1 MSKVIDYFF
10 NWGVARDIVPF
21 ILSGLSMML
30 YVSVVS
36 MVLTAVFGLLGA
48 LIRRAVRPPI
58 SWPLIAYV
66 DAMRAMPPV
75 MLMVLVYFA
84 LPFLGINLSVP
95 AAVIASLAL
104 QGSAYASEIFRGALD
119 GVPIGQRDAAR
130 ALGLTSRQTLR
141 HILLP
146 QALRIALPSLT
157 SEAVSVV
164 KLTSVGFVIGL
175 PELLGQARLAQNVTN
190 NSTPLVVA
198 AVIYLALL
206 LPLSRVSGL
215 MERRLRRG
223 QLRARR

>member
-1 MSKVIDYFF
+1 MTKLVDYFF
-10 NWGVARDIVPF
+10 NWTVARDIAPF

-30 YVSVVS
+30 YVSAVAI
-36 MVLTAVFGLLGA
+36 VLTAVFGLVAA
-48 LIRRAVRPPI
+48 LIRRAVRPSV
-58 SWPLIAYV
+58 SWPLVAYV

-130 ALGLTSRQTLR
+130 ALGLTSMQTMQYV
-141 HILLP
+141 LLP
-146 QALRIALPSLT
+146 QALRIALPPLT
-157 SEAVSVV
+157 SEAVSLV

-175 PELLGQARLAQNVTN
+175 PELLGEARLAQDLTN

-198 AVIYLALL
+198 ALIYLAIL

-215 MERRLRRG
+215 LELRLQRG
-223 QLRARR
+223 VVRARR